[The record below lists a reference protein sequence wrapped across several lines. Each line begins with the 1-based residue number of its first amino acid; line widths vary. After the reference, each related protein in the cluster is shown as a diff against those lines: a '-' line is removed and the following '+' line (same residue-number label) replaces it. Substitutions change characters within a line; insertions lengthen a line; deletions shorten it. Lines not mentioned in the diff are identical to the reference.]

1 MTLPDYLAQL
11 NPNQLKA
18 AQTLQGPLLIQAG
31 AGSGKTKTVIARIH
45 NLIDHGVP
53 AFNILAITFTNKAAL
68 ELKNRLPQN
77 CQGVTA
83 CTIHSFCA
91 RLLRQ
96 YPHVPPFN
104 RNFTILDTDDQK
116 KIIHLAINDYILQ
129 NKIDKAGQKKIKDIK
144 DKMILPF
151 LAFTKTGDINTQ
163 RNAKQKYVLSNNL
176 TEYYDLLDSV
186 SKYYDSYC
194 KLHDFMDFDDLLYNA
209 VKLIRQNPKDLDRI
223 QQQYRYISVDEYQD
237 TSAIQEELI
246 NLIASTPEENLC
258 VVGDPNQ
265 SIYAFRGAK
274 VSNILNFKQKHPK
287 AKIESIMYNYRSTQN
302 ILDAAN
308 DVIGNN
314 PQNFAG
320 EEHLTAVKP
329 KGELPII
336 VQNTNDYTEADY
348 VTEQIKHRI
357 ANGDKPSDIAV
368 LYRINSL
375 SRLIEKNLVASG
387 IPYTVIGSLAF
398 YNRAEIRDLI
408 AYLRL
413 ITNHADDLAFTRII
427 NTPNRSIGTK
437 TIELLET
444 WANFFRNQGKS
455 CSLMTVA
462 ENIDKITRPTK
473 YGNKPLTPR
482 MINIFQNFTGLI
494 NGFNLDKPGTV
505 YQTLKAIINNGYLD
519 YVQDMDTKNPEQDA
533 SRVDNVSQLLN
544 AAQEFDK
551 EHPNL
556 ILRQALLG
564 FIESATLGS
573 TQDNQTNPNGQVQ
586 LMTIHAAKGLE
597 FNTVFIIGCEY
608 DLFPSAHVHMSNNYR
623 ENEKRLQE
631 ERRLMYVAITRAK
644 ENLYLTYCNVRNIFG
659 QVKPSK
665 RSQFL
670 NEINQKHYMFKRN
683 IRDNQQYGF

>member
-31 AGSGKTKTVIARIH
+31 AGSGKTKTLIARIH

-68 ELKNRLPQN
+68 ELQNRLPQN

-83 CTIHSFCA
+83 CTIHAFCA

-104 RNFTILDTDDQK
+104 RNFTILATDDQK

-129 NKIDKAGQKKIKDIK
+129 NKIDKAGQKNIKNLK

-151 LAFTKTGDINTQ
+151 LAFAKIADINAQ
-163 RNAKQKYVLSNNL
+163 RDAKQKYVLSNNI

-186 SKYYDSYC
+186 SQYYDSYC
-194 KLHDFMDFDDLLYNA
+194 KLHDFMDFDDLLYNT
-209 VKLIRQNPKDLDRI
+209 VKLLRQNPKDLDRI
-223 QQQYRYISVDEYQD
+223 QTQYRYISVDEYQD
-237 TSAIQEELI
+237 TSSIQEELI

-265 SIYAFRGAK
+265 SIYAFRGAN
-274 VSNILNFKQKHPK
+274 VSNILNFKQKYPK
-287 AKIESIMYNYRSTQN
+287 AKIESIMFNYRSTQA

-314 PQNFAG
+314 PQNFTG

-329 KGELPII
+329 QGELPII
-336 VQNTNDYTEADY
+336 VQNTNDYAEADY

-398 YNRAEIRDLI
+398 YDRAEIRDLM

-437 TIELLET
+437 TVELLET
-444 WANFFRNQGKS
+444 WANFFKNQGKS

-462 ENIDKITRPTK
+462 ENIDQITKPTT

-494 NGFNLDKPGTV
+494 NGFKLDQPGTV
-505 YQTLKAIINNGYLD
+505 YQTLKAIIDNGYLD
-519 YVQDMDTKNPEQDA
+519 YVQDMDTKNPEQDI
-533 SRVDNVSQLLN
+533 SRVENVNQLLN

-551 EHPNL
+551 DHPNL

-573 TQDNQTNPNGQVQ
+573 TQDDQTNPNGQVQ

-597 FNTVFIIGCEY
+597 FRTVFIIGCEH

-623 ENEKRLQE
+623 ENAKRLQE

-670 NEINQKHYMFKRN
+670 EEIKQKHYMFKRN
-683 IRDNQQYGF
+683 LRDNQPYGF

>member
-1 MTLPDYLAQL
+1 MTLPNYLAQL

-116 KIIHLAINDYILQ
+116 KIIHLALNDYILH
-129 NKIDKAGQKKIKDIK
+129 NKIDKAGQKKIKDLK

-151 LAFTKTGDINTQ
+151 LAFTKTDDINAQ
-163 RNAKQKYVLSNNL
+163 RNAKQKYVLSNNI

-186 SKYYDSYC
+186 NKYYDSYC

-287 AKIESIMYNYRSTQN
+287 AKIESIMYNYRSTQA

-329 KGELPII
+329 QGELPII
-336 VQNTNDYTEADY
+336 VQNTNDYAEADY

-375 SRLIEKNLVASG
+375 SRLIEKNLVVSG

-437 TIELLET
+437 TVELLET

-482 MINIFQNFTGLI
+482 MINIFQNFAGLI
-494 NGFNLDKPGTV
+494 NGFNLAKPGTV
-505 YQTLKAIINNGYLD
+505 YQTLKEIIDNGYLD

-533 SRVDNVSQLLN
+533 SRVENVNQLLN

-551 EHPNL
+551 DHPNL

-573 TQDNQTNPNGQVQ
+573 TQDDQTNPNGQVQ

-597 FNTVFIIGCEY
+597 FSTVFIIGCEH

-670 NEINQKHYMFKRN
+670 DEINQKHYMFKRN

>member
-1 MTLPDYLAQL
+1 MACYHIVLV
-11 NPNQLKA
+11 
-18 AQTLQGPLLIQAG
+18 LLF
-31 AGSGKTKTVIARIH
+31 
-45 NLIDHGVP
+45 D
-53 AFNILAITFTNKAAL
+53 
-68 ELKNRLPQN
+68 
-77 CQGVTA
+77 
-83 CTIHSFCA
+83 
-91 RLLRQ
+91 Q
-96 YPHVPPFN
+96 YF
-104 RNFTILDTDDQK
+104 
-116 KIIHLAINDYILQ
+116 
-129 NKIDKAGQKKIKDIK
+129 
-144 DKMILPF
+144 
-151 LAFTKTGDINTQ
+151 
-163 RNAKQKYVLSNNL
+163 
-176 TEYYDLLDSV
+176 
-186 SKYYDSYC
+186 
-194 KLHDFMDFDDLLYNA
+194 
-209 VKLIRQNPKDLDRI
+209 RQNPKDLERI

-237 TSAIQEELI
+237 TSSIQEELI

-287 AKIESIMYNYRSTQN
+287 AKIESIMFNYRSTQA

-320 EEHLTAVKP
+320 EEHLTAIKP
-329 KGELPII
+329 QGELPII
-336 VQNTNDYTEADY
+336 VQNTNDYAEADY
-348 VTEQIKHRI
+348 VTEQIKQQI

-427 NTPNRSIGTK
+427 NTPNRSLGTK

-462 ENIDKITRPTK
+462 ENIDQITRPTK

-482 MINIFQNFTGLI
+482 MINIFQNFTGLL
-494 NGFNLDKPGTV
+494 NGFNLAKPGTV
-505 YQTLKAIINNGYLD
+505 CQTLKTIIDNGYLD

-533 SRVDNVSQLLN
+533 SRVENVNQLLN

-551 EHPNL
+551 DHPNL

-573 TQDNQTNPNGQVQ
+573 TQDDQTNPDGQVQ

-597 FNTVFIIGCEY
+597 FNTIFIIGCEH

-670 NEINQKHYMFKRN
+670 DEINQKHYMFKRN